1 MSDKIYIIAEIGINH
16 EGDFDICTDMIKAAA
31 DIGVDAVKL
40 QTINADLNYVVGS
53 ESYKVFKGSELTREE
68 TASAFSLAREND
80 LDVFT
85 TVGDIETVEWVEK
98 LKPSCWKISSGL
110 LTHIP
115 MVRHLASLGRPLLIS
130 TGMAN
135 VDDIN
140 LAIET
145 SQSAGNND
153 ISLFQ
158 CTSLYPAPLDS
169 LNLSTIGWLKERY
182 GYDVGFSDHSLGSDA
197 AFLSVGAGATLIE
210 KHFSLDPS
218 QPGFDHKISL
228 NIAGFK
234 EMVERVRVA
243 EKMMGMM
250 QKKVSEAVNNTRMK
264 YLRSVVAI
272 GSIMAGQKLSGENIG
287 IKRTLPGN
295 LGLAPKYFES
305 IIGSIATID
314 IEVDQSIRQTDFKS
328 NQDQTTQV

>member
-1 MSDKIYIIAEIGINH
+1 MSISTYDHVYIIAEIGINH
-16 EGDFDICTDMIKAAA
+16 EGSVENCANMIKAAA
-31 DIGVDAVKL
+31 AAGADAVKL
-40 QTINADLNYVVGS
+40 QTIDADANYVVGS

-68 TASAFSLAREND
+68 TANMFNLARENG

-85 TVGDIETVEWVEK
+85 TAGDIDTVEWVEK
-98 LKPSCWKISSGL
+98 LEPSCWKISSGL

-135 VDDIN
+135 VDDID

-145 SQSAGNND
+145 AKLTGNED

-169 LNLSTIGWLKERY
+169 LNLSTISWLKERY
-182 GYDVGFSDHSLGSDA
+182 GYDVGFSDHSLGNDA
-197 AFLSVGAGATLIE
+197 VFLSIGAGAILIE

-218 QPGFDHKISL
+218 RSGFDHNISL
-228 NIAGFK
+228 NISDFK

-243 EKMMGMM
+243 EQIMGSSVKSISNPIGEMR
-250 QKKVSEAVNNTRMK
+250 KKF
-264 YLRSVVAI
+264 LRSVVAI
-272 GSIMAGQKLSGENIG
+272 DAISKGDIFSSKNIG
-287 IKRTLPGN
+287 VRRTLPGKK
-295 LGLAPKYFES
+295 GSEPKYFDTMLGL
-305 IIGSIATID
+305 IAKRDFNVNDPITIG
-314 IEVDQSIRQTDFKS
+314 E
-328 NQDQTTQV
+328 N